1 MKFSVKK
8 PRILVSCAL
17 VALCA
22 AGAANSMAQ
31 QNKNRLPEI
40 GTSATSTL
48 SLDKERIYGDAM
60 MRQVRASMPLI
71 QDPVLIEYIN
81 HLGNSLVR
89 NAEDVNYQFDF
100 FLVNNKEINA
110 FAFFGG
116 HIGVHSGLLTMA
128 DNESE
133 LASVLA
139 HEIAH
144 VTQRHLARKL
154 EAQSK
159 TMPWTLAGMVTG
171 VLLALVN
178 PEAGMAAL
186 SAANAAGAQAGINYT
201 RSNEKEA
208 DRVGMSI
215 LVNSGFDPNGAPD
228 FFKKMSAKYRYTSKP
243 PAMLLTHPLPDSR
256 ITDSRNRAQA
266 YPSRLLPASLEFEL
280 AKARLR
286 ARYQGDAKDNI
297 TNFKAELKREQF
309 QYREAG
315 EYGLALSYF
324 ANEEYS
330 EAEVLL
336 TGLLGKYPNNL
347 FFVDAMTDTYLE
359 QKKYSQALTMLERL
373 NLLMPN
379 NQVVTLNYA
388 NSAIYAGEYELATN
402 LLQDFLILNPDH
414 FIAYDLLTEVYRKQ
428 EKPSQMHASQAE
440 VYALL
445 GLYPKAIDEL
455 HTAYN
460 FASEQTLMKKR
471 IKARIVQFQE
481 RENQLKRL

>member
-1 MKFSVKK
+1 MNIAYKK
-8 PRILVSCAL
+8 TKVFLSTAILSIALVS
-17 VALCA
+17 
-22 AGAANSMAQ
+22 AGQSMAQ
-31 QNKNRLPEI
+31 QNKNQLPEI
-40 GTSATSTL
+40 GTSAVSTL

-89 NAEDVNYQFDF
+89 NAEGVNYQFDF
-100 FLVNNKEINA
+100 FLINHKEINA

-133 LASVLA
+133 LASVIS

-154 EAQSK
+154 EAQSR
-159 TMPWTLAGMVTG
+159 TTPWTVAGMVTG
-171 VLLALVN
+171 VLLALIN

-186 SAANAAGAQAGINYT
+186 MSANAATAQASINYT

-208 DRVGMSI
+208 DRVGMAI
-215 LVNSGFDPNGAPD
+215 LANSGFDPNGAPD

-266 YPSRLLPASLEFEL
+266 YPSRLLPVNLDFEL

-286 ARYQGDAKDNI
+286 SRYAGEPKNNI
-297 TNFKAELKREQF
+297 KTFAAELQRQSYQIK
-309 QYREAG
+309 AAS
-315 EYGLALSYF
+315 EYALALSYF
-324 ANEEYS
+324 ADKQYDAAEE
-330 EAEVLL
+330 LL
-336 TGLLGKYPNNL
+336 TGLLDKHPNNL
-347 FFVDAMTDTYLE
+347 FFVDGLTDTYLE
-359 QKKYSQALTMLERL
+359 QKKYGKALTMLERL

-388 NSAIYAGEYELATN
+388 NSAIKAEKYGLATH
-402 LLQDFLILNPDH
+402 LLQDFLILNPGN
-414 FIAYDLLTEVYRKQ
+414 FIAHDLLTEAYRKQ
-428 EKPSQMHASQAE
+428 DKPSQMHASQAE

-460 FASEQTLMKKR
+460 FASEKTLMKKR
-471 IKARIVQFQE
+471 IKARIVQLQE
-481 RENQLKRL
+481 SENQLKRL

>member
-1 MKFSVKK
+1 MKITYKK
-8 PRILVSCAL
+8 TKVLIASAL
-17 VALCA
+17 MAMALSG
-22 AGAANSMAQ
+22 AGNSLAQ
-31 QNKNRLPEI
+31 DNKNQLPEI
-40 GTSATSTL
+40 GTSAVSTL
-48 SLDKERIYGDAM
+48 SLDKERNIGDAM

-89 NAEDVNYQFDF
+89 NADDVNYQFDF

-154 EAQSK
+154 EAQSRNQ
-159 TMPWTLAGMVTG
+159 PWSIAGMITG

-178 PEAGMAAL
+178 PEVGMAAL
-186 SAANAAGAQAGINYT
+186 SAANAAGAQASINYT

-215 LVNSGFDPNGAPD
+215 LANSGFDPNGAPD
-228 FFKKMSAKYRYTSKP
+228 FFKKMQAKYRYTSKP

-256 ITDSRNRAQA
+256 ITDSRNRAQM
-266 YPSRLLPASLEFEL
+266 YQSRLLPASLDFEL

-286 ARYQGDAKDNI
+286 ARYSGDAKRNI
-297 TNFKAELKREQF
+297 KTFAAELKKDKYQRIEGAQ
-309 QYREAG
+309 
-315 EYGLALSYF
+315 YGLALSYF
-324 ANEEYS
+324 ADKQYM
-330 EAEVLL
+330 EAEELL
-336 TGLLGKYPNNL
+336 TGLLEKHPNNL
-347 FFVDAMTDTYLE
+347 FFVDALTDTYLE
-359 QKKYSQALTMLERL
+359 QKKYDNALTMLEKL
-373 NLLMPN
+373 NQLKPN

-388 NSAIYAGEYELATN
+388 NSAIYAEKYDLATN
-402 LLQDFLILNPDH
+402 LLQDFLILNPGH
-414 FIAYDLLTEVYRKQ
+414 FIAYDLLTESYRKQ
-428 EKPSQMHASQAE
+428 DKPSQMHASQAE

-460 FASEQTLMKKR
+460 YADEQSLMKKR